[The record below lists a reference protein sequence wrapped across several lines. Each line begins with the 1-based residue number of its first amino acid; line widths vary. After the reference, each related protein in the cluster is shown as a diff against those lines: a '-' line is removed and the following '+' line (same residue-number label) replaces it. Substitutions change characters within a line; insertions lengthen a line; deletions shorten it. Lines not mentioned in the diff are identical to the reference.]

1 LPSPWGP
8 ERFVYTG
15 CMRSDE
21 RSGYEVYP
29 VPSEAGKLQRALDG
43 RAVQVQPWDP
53 TRFRPRQVLQ
63 LAPRNRGHVELLE
76 DLQSQRLVV
85 AKVMPI
91 SWTRTSHIE
100 FVAAHPAETEMPWR
114 DVCVTRY
121 LSEEL
126 GNLHVCELVG
136 LFRRPLAGSEGLG
149 CGRAREEPGAEHLCM
164 VMSHAGNDLF
174 SWLGRTTAR
183 GREESARP
191 MALQIFKITQKIHS
205 CGVGH
210 GDLSLE
216 NMLLASE
223 EGALRFI
230 DFGAATGRLARGL
243 RGKSTFRAPEMYA
256 SSSYDAFLADIF
268 STGVAIFTL
277 IVGNYPWKSTSPHSC
292 QLFGYFK
299 EHGLMAYLAGRR
311 IRTRSQEVLP
321 LSSVISP
328 QLSSLLTGL
337 LQVDPASRMSLQ
349 DALGHEWF
357 HI

>member
-277 IVGNYPWKSTSPHSC
+277 IVGTSC
-292 QLFGYFK
+292 QDCSGGPVRGALGWPSRVAAVFLF
-299 EHGLMAYLAGRR
+299 
-311 IRTRSQEVLP
+311 TWP
-321 LSSVISP
+321 LS
-328 QLSSLLTGL
+328 
-337 LQVDPASRMSLQ
+337 
-349 DALGHEWF
+349 
-357 HI
+357 